1 MNSRRPPMPDDR
13 PEYSWYH
20 RRYRRKYYPHHW
32 YWYNWKHHRLYDW
45 RSRGAEQAPQQNDEV
60 VYPCFKVDPSLM
72 GNLLIY
78 VSNNQS
84 TPEEIES
91 ILDNMIEVA
100 GEGWYKVLDMDDY
113 EEIISHADPEL
124 PMPEPDIEE

>member
-13 PEYSWYH
+13 PEY
-20 RRYRRKYYPHHW
+20 RRRKWYRRKYYPHYW
-32 YWYNWKHHRLYDW
+32 YWYNWRDYRWHDW
-45 RSRGAEQAPQQNDEV
+45 RSRGADQTPQQNAEV
-60 VYPCFKVDPSLM
+60 RNPYFKIDPSLM

-84 TPEEIES
+84 TPEQIEAM
-91 ILDNMIEVA
+91 LDNMIELA

-113 EEIISHADPEL
+113 EDVISNTGPEL
-124 PMPEPDIEE
+124 PMPEPEE